1 MRTHSIPDKR
11 LNMKY
16 VAGLALILL
25 VVSASAQ
32 ELTDQQ
38 IIAYATASIPDKD
51 NLQEFLTN
59 QTVQQLVI
67 QKIRQTALENPELA
81 NQIRNLGQQTS
92 TTETTTTILNLPREE
107 PTTSTTTK
115 QTSPSTVPI
124 IVATTNPPST
134 IRRPP
139 ETTTIQPP
147 QTTTTIRTNSTT
159 TTKPSAY
166 KAGDILKN
174 DKSLLDRINMPVLI
188 VLLLFIIILIISVI
202 YWSK

>member
-16 VAGLALILL
+16 IVGLVLVLF
-25 VVSASAQ
+25 VVSVSAQ

-67 QKIRQTALENPELA
+67 QRIRQTALENPELA
-81 NQIRNLGQQTS
+81 NQIRNFGQQTN
-92 TTETTTTILNLPREE
+92 TTETTTTTINLPHEE
-107 PTTSTTTK
+107 PTTTTNQQVSQPTTTI
-115 QTSPSTVPI
+115 TIT
-124 IVATTNPPST
+124 TTNPPPT

-139 ETTTIQPP
+139 ETTTLQPP
-147 QTTTTIRTNSTT
+147 QTTTTITASSTT

-174 DKSLLDRINMPVLI
+174 DKSLIDRINIPVLI
-188 VLLLFIIILIISVI
+188 VLMLFIIILIISVI